1 MRGVASRS
9 QEMERRSLSAHQ
21 AAEPLNLLND
31 REEFH
36 MRGTTTRRTNRRI
49 ATAFLLVAVASSL
62 VLQTQ
67 NVPTTHAASREP
79 VRARHGIVASTNEIA
94 SHVGVDIMKRGGNAV
109 DAAIAVAFALAVTH
123 PAAGNL
129 GGGGFMM
136 IRLNDG
142 RTTAIDYREMAPA
155 AATRNIYLDKNG
167 KVIEGEGGS
176 IEGYRAAGVPG
187 TVRGMEL
194 ALKKYGS
201 GKMSWAQLIEPAR
214 RLAANGFNVT
224 YTLSRSLRGSREY
237 LSKYPETKRIYL
249 NNGKFHNEGDVFV
262 QPDLAATFARL
273 QQRGPNEFYT
283 GQTAQLIAADMK
295 RNNGLLT
302 LDDLRG
308 YVAKERQPLRG
319 NYRGYEVISMPP
331 PSSGGA
337 VLIEMLN
344 ILEGYDFKKMDWAS
358 SNRYHLMTE
367 AMRRAFADRAEYMG
381 DTDFAKVPLAGLVDK
396 RYAAQLRNTIDP
408 ERASSSE
415 QVKAGKPVG
424 YESDETTHFTV
435 VDADGN
441 AVANTYT
448 LNNSYG
454 SAVVAK
460 GTGLIMND
468 EMDDFA
474 AKPGTPNLYGLI
486 QGERNAVAPR
496 KRPLSAMTPT
506 FVLRKDGSLWF
517 TVGSPGGPT
526 IINTVLDVI
535 TNVIDYGM
543 NIQQAIDAP
552 RIHHQWL
559 PDELVFEPYG
569 LSGDTQNALTARGH
583 KLAKPR
589 YLGDAEGIMIEEK
602 TGVRLGATDPRR
614 SDGLAVGY

>member
-1 MRGVASRS
+1 MKRNSRLHRAVLAVVITALSS
-9 QEMERRSLSAHQ
+9 QWWPAL
-21 AAEPLNLLND
+21 
-31 REEFH
+31 
-36 MRGTTTRRTNRRI
+36 
-49 ATAFLLVAVASSL
+49 
-62 VLQTQ
+62 
-67 NVPTTHAASREP
+67 HAASREP

-94 SHVGVDIMKRGGNAV
+94 SRVGVEVMKRGGNAI

-136 IRLNDG
+136 IRTRDG
-142 RTTAIDYREMAPA
+142 RSTAIDYREMAPA
-155 AATRNIYLDKNG
+155 AAHRNVYLDKDGNL
-167 KVIEGEGGS
+167 IEGEGGS
-176 IEGYRAAGVPG
+176 LVGYRAAGVPG

-201 GKMSWAQLIEPAR
+201 GKLSWAQLVEPAR
-214 RLAANGFNVT
+214 KLAAEGFIVNRE
-224 YTLSRSLRGSREY
+224 LARSLRGNDDY
-237 LSKYPETKRIYL
+237 LSQYPETKRIYL
-249 NNGKFHNEGDVFV
+249 KGGNFYEEGELFR
-262 QPDLAATFARL
+262 QPDLAATFSRL
-273 QQRGPNEFYT
+273 QRLGPNEFYE
-283 GQTAQLIAADMK
+283 GQTARLIVADMK
-295 RNNGLLT
+295 RNNGLMT
-302 LDDLRG
+302 MEDLRG
-308 YVAKERQPLRG
+308 YVAKERVPLRST
-319 NYRGYEVISMPP
+319 YRGYKVISMPP

-344 ILEGYDFKKMDWAS
+344 ILEGFDLKAFDSAS
-358 SNRYHLMTE
+358 SDRYHLMTE

-381 DTDFAKVPLAGLVDK
+381 DSDFVKVPVAGLIDK
-396 RYAAQLRNTIDP
+396 AYAEKLRSTIDTQ
-408 ERASSSE
+408 RASASAE
-415 QVKAGKPVG
+415 VRAGRPLG
-424 YESDETTHFTV
+424 YESEETTHFTV
-435 VDADGN
+435 VDAAGN

-454 SAVVAK
+454 SAAVAK
-460 GTGLIMND
+460 GTGIILND

-474 AKPGTPNLYGLI
+474 AKPGTPNMYGLI
-486 QGERNAVAPR
+486 QGERNAVAPH

-526 IINTVLDVI
+526 IINTVLTVI
-535 TNVIDYGM
+535 TNVVDYGM

-569 LSGDTQNALTARGH
+569 MSGDTQAALTRRGH

-614 SDGLAVGY
+614 SDGLAIGY

>member
-1 MRGVASRS
+1 MKNKITPTIARLFVVAS
-9 QEMERRSLSAHQ
+9 L
-21 AAEPLNLLND
+21 
-31 REEFH
+31 
-36 MRGTTTRRTNRRI
+36 TI
-49 ATAFLLVAVASSL
+49 AFVAVPRSKLFSEVTFPIA
-62 VLQTQ
+62 
-67 NVPTTHAASREP
+67 HAASREP
-79 VRARHGIVASTNEIA
+79 VRAKHAIVASTNKIA
-94 SHVGVDIMKRGGNAV
+94 SQVGVDIMKRGGNAV

-136 IRLNDG
+136 IRLRNG
-142 RTTAIDYREMAPA
+142 KTTAIDYREMAPE

-167 KVIEGEGGS
+167 NLIEGEGGS
-176 IEGYRAAGVPG
+176 LIGYRAAGVPG

-201 GKMSWAQLIEPAR
+201 GKLGWAQLIEPAR
-214 RLAANGFNVT
+214 QLANGFAVN
-224 YTLSRSLRGSREY
+224 YSLARSLRGSSEY
-237 LSKYPETKRIYL
+237 LSQYPETKRIYL
-249 NNGKFHNEGDVFV
+249 NGGKFYNEGEIFR
-262 QPDLAATFARL
+262 QPDLSATFARL
-273 QQRGPNEFYT
+273 QKFGPNEFYE
-283 GQTAQLIAADMK
+283 GQTATLIVNDVK
-295 RNNGLLT
+295 RHNGLMT
-302 LDDLRG
+302 LADLRG
-308 YVAKERQPLRG
+308 YVARERQPLRG
-319 NYRGYEVISMPP
+319 HYRGYEVISMPP

-344 ILEGYDFKKMDWAS
+344 ILEGYELGKMDSAS
-358 SNRYHLMTE
+358 SERYHVMTE
-367 AMRRAFADRAEYMG
+367 AMRRAFADRSEFMG
-381 DTDFAKVPLAGLVDK
+381 DSDFVKVPVAGLIDK
-396 RYAAQLRNTIDP
+396 SYAAKLRGTINP
-408 ERASSSE
+408 ERASTSVEIS
-415 QVKAGKPVG
+415 AGQPAG
-424 YESDETTHFTV
+424 YESEETTHFTV
-435 VDADGN
+435 VDVEGN

-454 SAVVAK
+454 SAAVAK
-460 GTGLIMND
+460 GTGIILND

-526 IINTVLDVI
+526 IINTALCVI
-535 TNVIDYGM
+535 TNVVDYGM
-543 NIQQAIDAP
+543 NIQQAIDFP

-569 LSGDTQNALTARGH
+569 LSGDTQKALLSLGH
-583 KLAKPR
+583 KLARPR

-602 TGVRLGATDPRR
+602 TGTRLGATDPRR
-614 SDGLAVGY
+614 SDGMAVGY

>member
-1 MRGVASRS
+1 
-9 QEMERRSLSAHQ
+9 
-21 AAEPLNLLND
+21 
-31 REEFH
+31 
-36 MRGTTTRRTNRRI
+36 
-49 ATAFLLVAVASSL
+49 
-62 VLQTQ
+62 
-67 NVPTTHAASREP
+67 
-79 VRARHGIVASTNEIA
+79 VRARHGLVASTNETA
-94 SHVGVDIMKRGGNAV
+94 SRIGADVLKRGGNAV

-136 IRLNDG
+136 IRLRDG

-155 AATRNIYLDKNG
+155 AATRNVYLDKDG
-167 KVIEGEGGS
+167 KLIEGEGGS
-176 IEGYRAAGVPG
+176 LVGYRAAGVPG

-201 GKMSWAQLIEPAR
+201 GRLTWAQLVEPAR
-214 RLAANGFNVT
+214 RLAHGFIVN
-224 YTLSRSLRGSREY
+224 LNLARSLRANEDY
-237 LSKYPETKRIYL
+237 LSQYPETRRIYL
-249 NNGKFHNEGDVFV
+249 NHGNFYKEGDVFR

-273 QQRGPNEFYT
+273 QRFGPDEFYQ
-283 GQTAQLIAADMK
+283 GQTARLIAEDMK
-295 RNNGLLT
+295 RHNGLIT
-302 LDDLRG
+302 MADMRG
-308 YVAKERQPLRG
+308 YVAKERVPLHG
-319 NYRGYEVISMPP
+319 TYRDHEIISMPP

-337 VLIEMLN
+337 VLLEMLN
-344 ILEGYDFKKMDWAS
+344 ILEGYDLNKLDWAS
-358 SNRYHLMTE
+358 SDRYHLMTE

-381 DTDFAKVPLAGLVDK
+381 DTDFVKVPIAGLIDK
-396 RYAAQLRNTIDP
+396 SYAARLRNTINP

-415 QVKAGKPVG
+415 QVSAGKPVG

-435 VDADGN
+435 VDAEGN

-454 SAVVAK
+454 SAAVAK
-460 GTGLIMND
+460 GTGMILND

-486 QGERNAVAPR
+486 QGERNAVAPH

-506 FVLRKDGSLWF
+506 IVLRKDGSLWF
-517 TVGSPGGPT
+517 TIGSPGGPT
-526 IINTVLDVI
+526 IINTVLEVI

-559 PDELVFEPYG
+559 PDELVYEPYG
-569 LSGDTQNALTARGH
+569 LSGDTQKALLRRGH
-583 KLAKPR
+583 KFAKPR

-602 TGVRLGATDPRR
+602 TGMRLGATDPRR

>member
-1 MRGVASRS
+1 MRPTSYRGIRNISALALLLFVSAS
-9 QEMERRSLSAHQ
+9 
-21 AAEPLNLLND
+21 
-31 REEFH
+31 FI
-36 MRGTTTRRTNRRI
+36 RI
-49 ATAFLLVAVASSL
+49 P
-62 VLQTQ
+62 
-67 NVPTTHAASREP
+67 PTLTGPTLAASREP
-79 VRARHGIVASTNEIA
+79 VRARHGIVASTNEVA
-94 SHVGVDIMKRGGNAV
+94 SRVGVDIMKRGGNAV

-136 IRLNDG
+136 IRLKNG
-142 RTTAIDYREMAPA
+142 KTTAIDYREMAPA
-155 AATRNIYLDKNG
+155 AAHRNVYLDKDGN
-167 KVIEGEGGS
+167 VIKGEGGP
-176 IEGYRAAGVPG
+176 IVGYRAAGVPG

-201 GKMSWAQLIEPAR
+201 GKLSWAQLVEPAR
-214 RLAANGFNVT
+214 RLAANGFRVT
-224 YTLSRSLRGSREY
+224 HSLARSLRGNDDY
-237 LSKYPETKRIYL
+237 LSQYPETKRIYL
-249 NNGKFHNEGDVFV
+249 NNGKFYNEGDLFV
-262 QPDLAATFARL
+262 QTDLGATFARL
-273 QQRGPNEFYT
+273 QQRGPNDFYE
-283 GQTAQLIAADMK
+283 GQTARMIVDDLK
-295 RNNGLLT
+295 RNNGLIT
-302 LDDLRG
+302 LADMRG
-308 YVAKERQPLRG
+308 YVAKERDPVRG
-319 NYRGYEVISMPP
+319 TYRGHEIVSMPP

-337 VLIEMLN
+337 VLIQMLN
-344 ILEGYDFKKMDWAS
+344 ILEGYDLKKVDWAS
-358 SNRYHLMTE
+358 SDRYHLMTE
-367 AMRRAFADRAEYMG
+367 SMRRAFADRAEYMG
-381 DTDFAKVPLAGLVDK
+381 DTDFVKVPIAGLIDK
-396 RYAAQLRNTIDP
+396 KYAAQLRNTINP
-408 ERASSSE
+408 ERASTSE
-415 QVKAGKPVG
+415 QVKAGKPLG
-424 YESDETTHFTV
+424 YESNETTHFTV
-435 VDADGN
+435 VDAEGN

-460 GTGLIMND
+460 GTGILMND

-474 AKPGTPNLYGLI
+474 AKPGTANLYGLI

-526 IINTVLDVI
+526 IINTAFCVI

-569 LSGDTQNALTARGH
+569 LSGDTQRALTARGH
-583 KLAKPR
+583 KLVDRPR
-589 YLGDAEGIMIEEK
+589 YLGDCEGIMIEEK
-602 TGVRLGATDPRR
+602 TGIRLGATDPRR

>member
-1 MRGVASRS
+1 MKQINRKIIRTCTTASLFICF
-9 QEMERRSLSAHQ
+9 SLSLTF
-21 AAEPLNLLND
+21 EPS
-31 REEFH
+31 
-36 MRGTTTRRTNRRI
+36 RI
-49 ATAFLLVAVASSL
+49 ADNFTVG
-62 VLQTQ
+62 
-67 NVPTTHAASREP
+67 AASREP
-79 VRARHGIVASTNEIA
+79 VRARHGVVASINEVA
-94 SHVGVDIMKRGGNAV
+94 SKVGVDIMKRGGNAV

-136 IRLNDG
+136 IRLKDG

-155 AATRNIYLDKNG
+155 AATHNIYLDKDGN
-167 KVIEGEGGS
+167 VIKGEGGS
-176 IEGYRAAGVPG
+176 VEGYRAAGVPG

-201 GKMSWAQLIEPAR
+201 HKLSWSQLIEPAR
-214 RLAANGFNVT
+214 VLAANGINVT
-224 YTLSRSLRGSREY
+224 YNLARGLRGNSEY
-237 LSKYPETKRIYL
+237 LSKYSETKRIYL
-249 NNGKFHNEGDVFV
+249 KNGNFYNEGETFR

-273 QQRGPNEFYT
+273 QRGGPNEFYE
-283 GQTAQLIAADMK
+283 GQTARLIVEDMK
-295 RNNGLLT
+295 RHNGLLT
-302 LDDLRG
+302 MPDMRG
-308 YVAKERQPLRG
+308 YVAKEREPLHG
-319 NYRGYEVISMPP
+319 TYRGYEIVSMPP

-344 ILEGYDFKKMDWAS
+344 ILEGFDFKKMDWAS
-358 SNRYHLMTE
+358 ADRYHLMTE

-381 DTDFAKVPLAGLVDK
+381 DTDFVKVPIAGLVDK
-396 RYAAQLRNTIDP
+396 QYAAKLRSTIDRQ
-408 ERASSSE
+408 RASTSE
-415 QVKAGKPVG
+415 QVKAGKPTG

-435 VDADGN
+435 VDAEGN

-448 LNNSYG
+448 LNNSFG
-454 SAVVAK
+454 SAAVAK
-460 GTGLIMND
+460 GTGIIMND

-506 FVLRKDGSLWF
+506 FVLRKDGSIWF
-517 TVGSPGGPT
+517 TVGSPGGST

-535 TNVIDYGM
+535 TNVIDYDM

-559 PDELVFEPYG
+559 PDELDAEPYA
-569 LSGDTQNALTARGH
+569 LSADTERILKARGH
-583 KLAKPR
+583 QLFVRPNAGWTTGAG
-589 YLGDAEGIMIEEK
+589 YMGDAQGIMIEPK
-602 TGVRLGATDPRR
+602 TGARLGA
-614 SDGLAVGY
+614 SDLRHDGVSLGY

>member
-1 MRGVASRS
+1 MRPTGNQATI
-9 QEMERRSLSAHQ
+9 RRIGTGALLLALTISLSHVPRSAHQ
-21 AAEPLNLLND
+21 
-31 REEFH
+31 F
-36 MRGTTTRRTNRRI
+36 G
-49 ATAFLLVAVASSL
+49 
-62 VLQTQ
+62 VL
-67 NVPTTHAASREP
+67 AASREP
-79 VRARHGIVASTNEIA
+79 VRARHGIVASTNEVA
-94 SHVGVDIMKRGGNAV
+94 SRVGVEVLKRGGNAI

-136 IRLNDG
+136 IRLKDG

-167 KVIEGEGGS
+167 NVIEGNGGP
-176 IEGYRAAGVPG
+176 IEGYRASGVPG

-194 ALKKYGS
+194 ALKRYGS
-201 GKMSWAQLIEPAR
+201 GKLTWTQLVEPAR
-214 RLAANGFNVT
+214 RLAANGFTV
-224 YTLSRSLRGSREY
+224 SRSLAKSLRTRRDITRGGETIEEDHEY

-249 NNGKFHNEGDVFV
+249 NNGNFYNEGDLFR

-273 QQRGPNEFYT
+273 QRGGPNEFYE
-283 GQTAQLIAADMK
+283 GQTARLIADDMK
-295 RNNGLLT
+295 RHNGLMT

-308 YVAKERQPLRG
+308 YVAKEREPLRG
-319 NYRGYEVISMPP
+319 NYRGYEIVSMPP

-344 ILEGYDFKKMDWAS
+344 ILEGYDLKKMDWAS
-358 SNRYHLMTE
+358 SDRYHLMTE

-381 DTDFAKVPLAGLVDK
+381 DTDFVKVPIAGLIDK
-396 RYAAQLRNTIDP
+396 KYAAQLRSTINS

-415 QVKAGKPVG
+415 QVKAGKPLG
-424 YESDETTHFTV
+424 YESEETTHFTV
-435 VDADGN
+435 VDAEGN

-460 GTGLIMND
+460 GTGIIMND

-526 IINTVLDVI
+526 IINTALVVI

-559 PDELVFEPYG
+559 PDELVYEPFG
-569 LSGDTQNALTARGH
+569 LSGDTQKALQARGH
-583 KLAKPR
+583 KLIKKPR
-589 YLGDAEGIMIEEK
+589 YLGDCEGIMIEEK
-602 TGVRLGATDPRR
+602 TGIRLGATDPRR

>member
-1 MRGVASRS
+1 MRHKTLCQTFKLITTASVALTLIA
-9 QEMERRSLSAHQ
+9 SL
-21 AAEPLNLLND
+21 
-31 REEFH
+31 
-36 MRGTTTRRTNRRI
+36 
-49 ATAFLLVAVASSL
+49 FLVSIGSI
-62 VLQTQ
+62 
-67 NVPTTHAASREP
+67 TTHAASREP

-94 SHVGVDIMKRGGNAV
+94 SKVGVDIMRRGGNAV

-136 IRLNDG
+136 VRLKDG
-142 RTTAIDYREMAPA
+142 RATAIDYREMAPA

-167 KVIEGEGGS
+167 NVIEGDGGS

-201 GKMSWAQLIEPAR
+201 GRLSWPQLIEPAR
-214 RLAANGFNVT
+214 RLAANGFTVT
-224 YTLSRSLRGSREY
+224 YTLARGLRGSREY

-249 NNGKFHNEGDVFV
+249 NGGKFYNEGDRFV

-295 RNNGLLT
+295 RHHGLLT

-358 SNRYHLMTE
+358 SDRYHLMTE

-381 DTDFAKVPLAGLVDK
+381 DTDYVKVPIAGLVDK
-396 RYAAQLRNTIDP
+396 KYAAQLRNNINP

-415 QVKAGKPVG
+415 QVKAGKPLG
-424 YESDETTHFTV
+424 YESEETTHFTV
-435 VDADGN
+435 VDAEGN
-441 AVANTYT
+441 AVSNTYT

-474 AKPGTPNLYGLI
+474 AKPGTANLYGLI
-486 QGERNAVAPR
+486 QGERNAVAPH

-506 FVLRKDGSLWF
+506 FVLRKDGTLWF

-535 TNVIDYGM
+535 TNVVDYGM

-569 LSGDTQNALTARGH
+569 LSGDTQNALAGRGH

-589 YLGDAEGIMIEEK
+589 YLGDCEGIMIEEK
-602 TGVRLGATDPRR
+602 TGMRLGATDPRR

>member
-1 MRGVASRS
+1 MMRRAVHKFTIAV
-9 QEMERRSLSAHQ
+9 
-21 AAEPLNLLND
+21 LL
-31 REEFH
+31 FCL
-36 MRGTTTRRTNRRI
+36 TTSFYSSNSS
-49 ATAFLLVAVASSL
+49 TAL
-62 VLQTQ
+62 
-67 NVPTTHAASREP
+67 AASREP
-79 VRARHGIVASTNEIA
+79 VRARHGIVASINEVA
-94 SHVGVDIMKRGGNAV
+94 SRVGVDIMKRGGNAI
-109 DAAIAVAFALAVTH
+109 DAAIAVAFALEVTH

-136 IRLNDG
+136 IRLKNG
-142 RTTAIDYREMAPA
+142 KSTAIDYREMAPA
-155 AATRNIYLDKNG
+155 AATRNVYLDKNG
-167 KVIEGEGGS
+167 NVIEGEGGS
-176 IEGYRAAGVPG
+176 IEGYRASGVPG

-201 GKMSWAQLIEPAR
+201 HRLSWAQLIEPAR
-214 RLAANGFNVT
+214 ALAANGITVT
-224 YTLSRSLRGSREY
+224 YNLARGLRGAKEY

-249 NNGKFHNEGDVFV
+249 KNGQLYNEGELFR
-262 QPDLAATFARL
+262 QPELAATFARL
-273 QQRGPNEFYT
+273 QSGGPNEFYE
-283 GQTAQLIAADMK
+283 GQTARLIVEDMK
-295 RNNGLLT
+295 RHNGLIT
-302 LDDLRG
+302 MADMRG
-308 YVAKERQPLRG
+308 YVAKEREPLRG
-319 NYRGYEVISMPP
+319 TYRGHQVISMPP

-344 ILEGYDFKKMDWAS
+344 ILEGYDLKKMDWAS
-358 SNRYHLMTE
+358 SDRYHLMTE

-381 DTDFAKVPLAGLVDK
+381 DTDFVKVPIAGLIDK
-396 RYAAQLRNTIDP
+396 KYATQLRSTIDSDH
-408 ERASSSE
+408 ASSSL

-424 YESDETTHFTV
+424 YESEETTHFTV
-435 VDADGN
+435 VDAEGN

-460 GTGLIMND
+460 GTGLLMND

-506 FVLRKDGSLWF
+506 FVLRTDGSLWF

-526 IINTVLDVI
+526 IINTVLNVI
-535 TNVIDYGM
+535 TNVVDYGM
-543 NIQQAIDAP
+543 NMQEAIDAP

-569 LSGDTQNALTARGH
+569 LSGDTQNALLRRGH

-589 YLGDAEGIMIEEK
+589 TLGDCEGIMIEEK
-602 TGVRLGATDPRR
+602 TGMRLGSVDPRR